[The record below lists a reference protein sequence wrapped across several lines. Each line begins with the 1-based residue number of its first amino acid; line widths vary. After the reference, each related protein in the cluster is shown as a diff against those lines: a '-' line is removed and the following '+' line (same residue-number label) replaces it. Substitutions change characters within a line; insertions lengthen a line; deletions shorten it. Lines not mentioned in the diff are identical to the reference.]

1 MNTKIVSIHAVQIS
15 WPIAAAFV
23 LLLGARASLAA
34 CDSLQPTGGY
44 TSAALKTVTFTGAD
58 KLPWSNSK
66 WTEKRAKYYTPT
78 ITIDK
83 ALPVDIKLKVWVK
96 EDKTADADDHLG
108 TSWVRFKAGQTTGEF
123 YTNNDDEAQERG
135 FPARTQGKFWL
146 VATKER
152 KPKGNVGKG
161 DDDHAKV
168 FMDVRYENNSVIV
181 DKHGY
186 VIGPW
191 NTCDVGG
198 HQSGRKTIRVDNK

>member
-1 MNTKIVSIHAVQIS
+1 MMTRLRSEVSLHV
-15 WPIAAAFV
+15 
-23 LLLGARASLAA
+23 RREN
-34 CDSLQPTGGY
+34 
-44 TSAALKTVTFTGAD
+44 SA
-58 KLPWSNSK
+58 
-66 WTEKRAKYYTPT
+66 
-78 ITIDK
+78 
-83 ALPVDIKLKVWVK
+83 
-96 EDKTADADDHLG
+96 
-108 TSWVRFKAGQTTGEF
+108 
-123 YTNNDDEAQERG
+123 
-135 FPARTQGKFWL
+135 L